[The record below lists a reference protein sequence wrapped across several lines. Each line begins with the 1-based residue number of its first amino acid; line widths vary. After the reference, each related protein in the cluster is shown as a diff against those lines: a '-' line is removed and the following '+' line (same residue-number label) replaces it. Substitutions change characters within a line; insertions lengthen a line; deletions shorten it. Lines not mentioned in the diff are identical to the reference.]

1 MGTGAAR
8 AAVAARASRPGS
20 SCGTPAHRR
29 MGGGRKRQAAQCS
42 SAQRNAIQLSSAPH
56 RTAPQSNVQPRQS
69 RHIAGACRAARPTT
83 DPPTDLPGSFRRAAA
98 GRSPVTQP
106 RRVEKKK
113 KKQTGEQPR
122 PRISIQITFAQNTT
136 QSRPYARQVEGRRD
150 KVRTLRQ
157 TDRRARGLSVKI
169 GTRKIDWSAQHSTVA
184 VAVAVAVLVE
194 TGVTI
199 VHMTPMTHTPYGRR
213 DQKRGRAQNR
223 VRREERRLFFF
234 LLQYST
240 SPAPSHEMGPA

>member
-1 MGTGAAR
+1 MQQLQLAHLAQAAR
-8 AAVAARASRPGS
+8 VARRRIGEWAEAASDRLRS
-20 SCGTPAHRR
+20 
-29 MGGGRKRQAAQCS
+29 AAQL
-42 SAQRNAIQLSSAPH
+42 SAAQLSATQFSSAPH
-56 RTAPQSNVQPRQS
+56 CTAPQSNVQPRQS

-98 GRSPVTQP
+98 GRSTVTQP
-106 RRVEKKK
+106 KRVEKKK